1 VPQWSS
7 TQEESSV
14 AEFVKVAKANEIEP
28 GQARLVD
35 VKGKQIALFNVE
47 GEFFALENVCAHQ
60 GGPLADGEISGH
72 EVICPWHGATFD
84 IRTGGPW
91 SASV

>member
-47 GEFFALENVCAHQ
+47 GELFALENVCAHQ

-72 EVICPWHGATFD
+72 EVSLARRNVRHPDG
-84 IRTGGPW
+84 RGPW